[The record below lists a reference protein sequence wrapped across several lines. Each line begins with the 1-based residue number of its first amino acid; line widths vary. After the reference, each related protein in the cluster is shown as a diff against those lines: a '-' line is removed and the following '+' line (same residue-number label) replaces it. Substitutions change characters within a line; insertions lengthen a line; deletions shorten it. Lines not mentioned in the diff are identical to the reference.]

1 MREKIKHSLYIMVHP
16 AAGFYSLKHERKGSY
31 LLTVLNPIL
40 FWAFYSINKQYAG
53 FVVNDVDPLSLNS
66 LIDLAGIVLLYLLWC
81 GGNWAVTTLTD
92 GEGKFREIAMVVSYS
107 LTPLIIAL
115 IPATIIGNLVVE
127 NEEAFYFI
135 IIWIAI
141 AWFAALLFMGTM
153 SVHDYTVTKTV
164 ATIFLT
170 FAAML
175 VIIFLTLLVITLI
188 QQVIMLFVSIY
199 TELIFRA

>member
-1 MREKIKHSLYIMVHP
+1 M
-16 AAGFYSLKHERKGSY
+16 
-31 LLTVLNPIL
+31 
-40 FWAFYSINKQYAG
+40 
-53 FVVNDVDPLSLNS
+53 
-66 LIDLAGIVLLYLLWC
+66 
-81 GGNWAVTTLTD
+81 TTLTD

-141 AWFAALLFMGTM
+141 AWFAALLFMGTV

-175 VIIFLTLLVITLI
+175 VIIFLYAFGNNAYPAGHNAFCQYLYRIDFQGVRR
-188 QQVIMLFVSIY
+188 
-199 TELIFRA
+199 TEC